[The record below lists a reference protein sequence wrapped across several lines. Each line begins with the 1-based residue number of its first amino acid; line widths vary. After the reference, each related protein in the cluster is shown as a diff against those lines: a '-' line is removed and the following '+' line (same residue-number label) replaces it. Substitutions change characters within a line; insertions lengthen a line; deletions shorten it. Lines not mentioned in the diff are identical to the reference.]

1 MKLWFSLLITTSI
14 VIQAAPPNVRPQE
27 GLRENVPQ
35 VHALK
40 GARVIPR
47 AGEVLENATI
57 LLRNGLIE
65 SVGQDVPIPSEARVW
80 DLSGLTVY
88 PGFIDAFAPMGKVA
102 TPKSNTNSS
111 WNPSIH
117 ANFNILEAV
126 TLAEGDFQKRRELG
140 FTAAHLVPTSG
151 VFRGKGSLIQLTSS
165 EDHGL
170 VLKRRASHIVALTTT
185 SNDYPKSLM
194 GCIALIRQTLLDAR
208 WHHQY
213 RQVYQKQPHEVRPGE
228 NQTLTSL
235 APLISRQREPAFFVL
250 NDEADFNRA
259 KKIADE
265 FKIRRVIVDKG
276 YGYRLRKP
284 LKNADLVVSLAFP
297 DAPLVSDP
305 DRALDISLERLQH
318 WELAPTN
325 PGVLQDNNVRFA
337 LSPHQLGDELGK
349 FWPNLRKAIQH
360 GLKEETALASLTSVP
375 ARLLGEEDRL
385 GEIGNGCLAN
395 LVVTDGNPFRNKDAR
410 IRQVWIDGKPW
421 LDELDHRK
429 TNTLG
434 TWQASWTGAK
444 GPERFKI
451 TGTEKKLKLNVEG
464 NETEKATE
472 VDLNL
477 SGRDEL
483 TFTLPSKVFGITPDG
498 MVRLSAYLNT
508 KTIVGQGVLPDGQRF
523 SWSAIRGED
532 PPPASEEPS
541 ALAAIETEAFDQ
553 YPAGAY
559 PGRFPGLSQRKRR
572 IFIEN
577 ATVWTCGPQGILL
590 EANVIIEDGRIVALG
605 RDIKPLK
612 NSYTIDGR
620 GKHITPGLVDCHSH
634 TAISRGVNE
643 GSHAVTCEVGVG
655 DVVDPTDISIYRQLA
670 GGLTTANLLH
680 GSANPMGGRNQVIKL
695 RWGKDAEGL
704 KFKGAK
710 PGVKFALGE
719 NVKQANWGE
728 KFTNRYPQT
737 RMGVEQLMRDT
748 FLAAR
753 EYGERKQRHAEQEE
767 AFPFRTDLRME
778 SVLEILKGERIVHIH
793 SYRQDEI
800 LMFVRLAQ
808 EFGFTVGTFQH
819 ILEGYKVAEHLKEIN
834 AGASSFS
841 DWWAYKFEVYDA
853 IPYNGALLHQAGV
866 LTSFNSDD
874 NELATRLNTEAA
886 KAVKYGGVSPEE
898 ALKFVTINPATQLRI
913 QHRVGSLE
921 VGKDADFVV
930 WDGPPLSTL
939 SRCQETW
946 IEGVRYFDQE
956 SHAERR
962 RWVAVERQRLLE
974 KVLNKKPS
982 KKEEDENKKDEGEV
996 INFADRLRLLSPW
1009 GQYQSIDHQDLYHD
1023 GQSLHACTGCYC
1035 DFR

>member
-1 MKLWFSLLITTSI
+1 
-14 VIQAAPPNVRPQE
+14 
-27 GLRENVPQ
+27 
-35 VHALK
+35 
-40 GARVIPR
+40 
-47 AGEVLENATI
+47 
-57 LLRNGLIE
+57 
-65 SVGQDVPIPSEARVW
+65 
-80 DLSGLTVY
+80 
-88 PGFIDAFAPMGKVA
+88 
-102 TPKSNTNSS
+102 
-111 WNPSIH
+111 
-117 ANFNILEAV
+117 
-126 TLAEGDFQKRRELG
+126 
-140 FTAAHLVPTSG
+140 
-151 VFRGKGSLIQLTSS
+151 
-165 EDHGL
+165 
-170 VLKRRASHIVALTTT
+170 
-185 SNDYPKSLM
+185 
-194 GCIALIRQTLLDAR
+194 
-208 WHHQY
+208 
-213 RQVYQKQPHEVRPGE
+213 
-228 NQTLTSL
+228 
-235 APLISRQREPAFFVL
+235 
-250 NDEADFNRA
+250 NRA

-670 GGLTTANLLH
+670 GGLTTAN
-680 GSANPMGGRNQVIKL
+680 
-695 RWGKDAEGL
+695 
-704 KFKGAK
+704 
-710 PGVKFALGE
+710 
-719 NVKQANWGE
+719 
-728 KFTNRYPQT
+728 
-737 RMGVEQLMRDT
+737 
-748 FLAAR
+748 
-753 EYGERKQRHAEQEE
+753 
-767 AFPFRTDLRME
+767 
-778 SVLEILKGERIVHIH
+778 
-793 SYRQDEI
+793 
-800 LMFVRLAQ
+800 
-808 EFGFTVGTFQH
+808 
-819 ILEGYKVAEHLKEIN
+819 
-834 AGASSFS
+834 
-841 DWWAYKFEVYDA
+841 
-853 IPYNGALLHQAGV
+853 
-866 LTSFNSDD
+866 
-874 NELATRLNTEAA
+874 
-886 KAVKYGGVSPEE
+886 
-898 ALKFVTINPATQLRI
+898 
-913 QHRVGSLE
+913 
-921 VGKDADFVV
+921 
-930 WDGPPLSTL
+930 
-939 SRCQETW
+939 
-946 IEGVRYFDQE
+946 
-956 SHAERR
+956 
-962 RWVAVERQRLLE
+962 
-974 KVLNKKPS
+974 
-982 KKEEDENKKDEGEV
+982 
-996 INFADRLRLLSPW
+996 
-1009 GQYQSIDHQDLYHD
+1009 
-1023 GQSLHACTGCYC
+1023 
-1035 DFR
+1035 